1 MKIRY
6 DHSWENSSGL
16 IRSDFVIKSL
26 KSRGYDIDYIKH
38 DEVATFKDSIFVITK
53 VHNFK
58 IFKREHPDHWEQII
72 KENIVIHDVVDWDYD
87 KKASVRKLFRP
98 VNTGDPIEMTEAADY
113 ICCGCE
119 NLKNNYET
127 ITDKPL
133 HFIEDYSVVPFVEP
147 RQDKALNIVWFGS
160 NTGWNYTYMKERFFD
175 PIARSDLNVNFKV
188 VTNTRL
194 SHDFS
199 TGFYYS
205 EKVKIEYIEWNRD
218 DWTDHLET
226 ANICVIP
233 IPEKNQFTF
242 SKGHVRILDSIRNGL
257 YTIAGY
263 LPAYEKFYNFSSIS
277 EEIDIV
283 KELKYYIEN
292 QEECIKKVK
301 AGQTFIKENYNFEV
315 VVDRWQHYFETV
327 YENSINH

>member
-6 DHSWENSSGL
+6 DHPWENSSGL
-16 IRSDFVIKSL
+16 IRTRFVIKSL
-26 KSRGYDIDYIKH
+26 KSRGYDIDYIKD
-38 DEVATFKDSIFVITK
+38 DEVATFKDSIFVMSK
-53 VHNFK
+53 ANNFRT
-58 IFKREHPDHWEQII
+58 FKKKYADHWERIL
-72 KENIVIHDVVDWDYD
+72 KENIVIYDVVDWDYD
-87 KKASVRKLFRP
+87 QSQATRALLRP
-98 VNTGDPIEMTEAADY
+98 IGANDGKEMTEAADY

-133 HFIEDYSVVPFVEP
+133 HVIEDYSSTPFIEP
-147 RQDKALNIVWFGS
+147 RQDKTFNIVWFGS
-160 NTGWNYTYMKERFFD
+160 GFNWKYNYMKEKLFD
-175 PIARSDLNVNFKV
+175 PIARSDLNVNFKI
-188 VTNTRL
+188 VTNINIT
-194 SHDFS
+194 HHFK

-205 EKVKIEYIEWNRD
+205 EKVKIEYVEWQLD
-218 DWTDHLET
+218 TWTDHLKT

-257 YTIAGY
+257 YTIAGG
-263 LPAYEKFYNFSSIS
+263 LPSYEKFYNFASIS
-277 EEIDIV
+277 NEIDIV

-301 AGQTFIKENYNFEV
+301 AGQTFIKENYNSEV